1 MDLEKIWAKT
11 EPFQSVRTHGIVTG
25 ILAQIIYREV
35 LAPGNRELLGE
46 TMQLDEDEMVSLIGY
61 WVSLHDIGKI
71 EFMFQCKD
79 EQTKAYLLQE
89 GDQDGN
95 FLTDSVRHEGT
106 SVEALKRIWRQMG
119 IQRGARNFY
128 AGVIGLHHQ
137 GKAGDKVSRRFG
149 RICSWNLRKKCG
161 RFFAKESCFCQTA
174 PRRRSTQSRRCCWE
188 F

>member
-11 EPFQSVRTHGIVTG
+11 EPFQSVQTHGIVTG

-89 GDQDGN
+89 GYQDGN

-106 SVEALKRIWRQMG
+106 SVEALKRI
-119 IQRGARNFY
+119 
-128 AGVIGLHHQ
+128 
-137 GKAGDKVSRRFG
+137 
-149 RICSWNLRKKCG
+149 
-161 RFFAKESCFCQTA
+161 
-174 PRRRSTQSRRCCWE
+174 
-188 F
+188 